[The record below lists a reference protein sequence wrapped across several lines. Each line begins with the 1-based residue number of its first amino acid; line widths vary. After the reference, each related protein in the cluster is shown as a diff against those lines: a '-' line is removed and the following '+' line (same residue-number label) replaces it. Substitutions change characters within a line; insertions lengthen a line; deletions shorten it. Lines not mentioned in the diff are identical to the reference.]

1 MSKTL
6 KILLIVVVALVLL
19 IAPIAGSYNKMVGL
33 EQAVKTSEAK
43 IDVDLQR
50 RNDLIPNLVETVRG
64 YAVQEKD
71 ILTQISNA
79 RSKLAGSQTVQD
91 RANADNELSGA
102 LSRLL
107 VVVENYPDLKSNQ
120 NFRDLSVALEGTENR
135 IAIARQ
141 DYNKT
146 VDSYNTTIRRF
157 PAVIVANIFG
167 FDQKQYYRAAEGAK
181 EVPKVDFNTAK

>member
-1 MSKTL
+1 
-6 KILLIVVVALVLL
+6 
-19 IAPIAGSYNKMVGL
+19 
-33 EQAVKTSEAK
+33 
-43 IDVDLQR
+43 
-50 RNDLIPNLVETVRG
+50 
-64 YAVQEKD
+64 
-71 ILTQISNA
+71 
-79 RSKLAGSQTVQD
+79 
-91 RANADNELSGA
+91 
-102 LSRLL
+102 
-107 VVVENYPDLKSNQ
+107 
-120 NFRDLSVALEGTENR
+120 LSVALEGTENR